1 MLERGLSRVG
11 PLVDFRQTKNR
22 VRGLLNRNRCLVA
35 EVLVE
40 RTDRPRGV
48 EQGLLVLSVVR
59 LKSLERKLRSYILE
73 QVVRPLVLLH
83 W

>member
-1 MLERGLSRVG
+1 VGVGVLERGLSRVG

-59 LKSLERKLRSYILE
+59 ILE

>member
-1 MLERGLSRVG
+1 MGVGVLERGLSRVG

-59 LKSLERKLRSYILE
+59 ILE